1 MSSDLQDS
9 NNTAFFGHPIGLRTL
24 FFTEMWERMSYY
36 GMRGLLVLYMTIG
49 VVENPGLDWS
59 NIQANAIY
67 GIYAGMVYFL
77 AVPGGWIA
85 DNILGYQKAVLIGAL
100 IITLGHF
107 TLAIPLEQTFILGLV
122 FVALGTGLLKPNIS
136 SIVGQLYS
144 QNDSRRDSG
153 FTIFYMAI
161 NIGSMLGFAVCGWLG
176 EKVGW
181 HFGFGAAGVGMLF
194 GVTQFILFRHQLG
207 EAGKYPNKI
216 NEQTKRNYIRGV
228 GLVVILIASVVITGM
243 AGFWSI
249 DPVYFAERFRDFLV
263 VISIIYFIYL
273 LFFAGLTAN
282 EKKNVLMLLLLFIGA
297 AAFWSGF
304 DQSAG
309 SLTIFTRDYVN
320 LTFGT
325 FTAPVSWTQFV
336 NPLFVVMFA
345 PFFAYLWVFL
355 GKRNLDPN
363 MPIKFGLGLIL
374 MALGFIVMILAVKYA
389 LASSPVGVQWLLLTY
404 LLHTFGELTL
414 SPVGLS
420 AFSKYSPKR
429 YLGQMMGIWFLASS
443 LGGVLAGLL
452 GGEATESGL
461 ESMSPVFTE
470 LVYYCLAIAAVLI
483 VLSFFIKGA
492 KTDNTPDE

>member
-1 MSSDLQDS
+1 MSTVREKSED
-9 NNTAFFGHPIGLRTL
+9 TYFFGHPKGLMTL

-49 VVENPGLDWS
+49 VAGNPGMDWS

-85 DNILGYQKAVLIGAL
+85 DNILGYQRSVLIGAI

-153 FTIFYMAI
+153 FTIFYMSI

-176 EKVGW
+176 ERVGW
-181 HFGFGAAGVGMLF
+181 HLGFGAAGIGMLL

-207 EAGKYPNKI
+207 DAGKYPNKI
-216 NEQTKRNYIRGV
+216 NEQTRRNYISGV
-228 GLVVILIASVVITGM
+228 GLVIFIVTLIVVSGM
-243 AGFWSI
+243 AGLWSI

-263 VISIIYFIYL
+263 IISVIYFIYL
-273 LFFAGLTAN
+273 LFFAGLNTD
-282 EKKNVLMLLLLFIGA
+282 EKRNVLMLLLLFIGA

-309 SLTIFTRDYVN
+309 SLTIFTRDYVS
-320 LTFGT
+320 LTFGS
-325 FTAPVSWTQFV
+325 FTAPVSWTQFL

-363 MPIKFGLGLIL
+363 MPVKFAIGLIL
-374 MALGFIVMILAVKYA
+374 MAIGFIVMIFAVKFA
-389 LASSPVGVQWLLLTY
+389 LVSSPVGVQWLLLTY

-420 AFSKYSPKR
+420 AFSKYSPKK

-452 GGEATESGL
+452 GGEATQSGL
-461 ESMSPVFTE
+461 QSMTPVFTN
-470 LVYYCLAIAAVLI
+470 LVYYCLAIAGILI
-483 VLSFFIKGA
+483 GLSFFIKGVSEE
-492 KTDNTPDE
+492 KEDQK

>member
-1 MSSDLQDS
+1 MSTGIQDT
-9 NNTAFFGHPIGLRTL
+9 NKTAFFGHPIGLRTL

-49 VVENPGLDWS
+49 VAGNPGMDWS
-59 NIQANAIY
+59 NTEANAIY

-85 DNILGYQKAVLIGAL
+85 DNILGYQKAVLIGAI

-122 FVALGTGLLKPNIS
+122 FVAIGTGLLKPNIS

-144 QNDSRRDSG
+144 YDDPKRDSG
-153 FTIFYMAI
+153 FTIFYMSI

-181 HFGFGAAGVGMLF
+181 HWGVGAAGVGMLF
-194 GVTQFILFRHQLG
+194 GVAQFILFRHHLG
-207 EAGKYPNKI
+207 ESGKYPNQIK
-216 NEQTKRNYIRGV
+216 EKTRRNYIRGLGSIV
-228 GLVVILIASVVITGM
+228 LLTAALVITGIM
-243 AGFWSI
+243 GLWSI
-249 DPVYFAERFRDFLV
+249 EPVYFAQRFRDFLV
-263 VISIIYFIYL
+263 VLSIVYFCY
-273 LFFAGLTAN
+273 LFFLAGLTAN
-282 EKKNVLMLLLLFIGA
+282 EKKNVLMLLLLFVGA

-309 SLTIFTRDYVN
+309 SLTIFTRDHVN

-363 MPIKFGLGLIL
+363 MPIKFAMGLIL
-374 MALGFIVMILAVKYA
+374 MALGFIVMIFAVKFA
-389 LASSPVGVQWLLLTY
+389 LVSSPVGVQWLLLTY

-461 ESMSPVFTE
+461 ESITPVFTN
-470 LVYYCLAIAAVLI
+470 LVYYYLAIGAVLI
-483 VLSFFIKGA
+483 ALSFFIRGA
-492 KTDNTPDE
+492 SSVPNTTE

>member
-1 MSSDLQDS
+1 MSIVREKSEE
-9 NNTAFFGHPIGLRTL
+9 TYFFGHPKGLMTL

-49 VVENPGLDWS
+49 VAGNPGMDWS

-85 DNILGYQKAVLIGAL
+85 DNILGYQRSVLIGAI

-136 SIVGQLYS
+136 SIVGQLYR

-153 FTIFYMAI
+153 FTIFYMSI

-181 HFGFGAAGVGMLF
+181 HLGFGAAGIGMLI
-194 GVTQFILFRHQLG
+194 GLTQFILFRHQLG
-207 EAGKYPNKI
+207 DAGKYPNKI
-216 NEQTKRNYIRGV
+216 NEKTRKNYIRGL
-228 GLVVILIASVVITGM
+228 GFVILIIASIVISGM
-243 AGFWSI
+243 AGLWSI

-263 VISIIYFIYL
+263 IISVIYFIYL
-273 LFFAGLTAN
+273 LFFAGLSTD
-282 EKKNVLMLLLLFIGA
+282 EKRNVLMLLLLFIGA

-309 SLTIFTRDYVN
+309 SLTIFTRDHVS
-320 LTFGT
+320 LTFGS
-325 FTAPVSWTQFV
+325 FTAPVSWTQFL

-363 MPIKFGLGLIL
+363 MPVKFSIGLIL
-374 MALGFIVMILAVKYA
+374 MAIGFIVMIFAVKFA
-389 LASSPVGVQWLLLTY
+389 LVSSPVGVQWLLITY

-420 AFSKYSPKR
+420 AFSKYSPKK

-452 GGEATESGL
+452 GGEATQSGL
-461 ESMSPVFTE
+461 QSMTPVFTN
-470 LVYYCLAIAAVLI
+470 LVYYCLVIAGILI
-483 VLSFFIKGA
+483 GLSFFIKGVSEE
-492 KTDNTPDE
+492 KKD

>member
-1 MSSDLQDS
+1 M
-9 NNTAFFGHPIGLRTL
+9 
-24 FFTEMWERMSYY
+24 
-36 GMRGLLVLYMTIG
+36 
-49 VVENPGLDWS
+49 
-59 NIQANAIY
+59 
-67 GIYAGMVYFL
+67 
-77 AVPGGWIA
+77 
-85 DNILGYQKAVLIGAL
+85 

-144 QNDSRRDSG
+144 QNDTRRDSG
-153 FTIFYMAI
+153 FTIFYMSI

-181 HFGFGAAGVGMLF
+181 HIGFGAAGVGMLF
-194 GVTQFILFRHQLG
+194 GVTQFILFRHHLG

-216 NEQTKRNYIRGV
+216 KEETRRNYIRGL
-228 GLVVILIASVVITGM
+228 GLVVLLIAGVVITGM
-243 AGFWSI
+243 AGFWAI

-263 VISIIYFIYL
+263 IISIIYFIFL
-273 LFFAGLTAN
+273 LFFAGLSSD

-309 SLTIFTRDYVN
+309 SLTIFTRDYVS
-320 LTFGT
+320 LTFGS
-325 FTAPVSWTQFV
+325 FTAPVSWTQFL

-355 GKRNLDPN
+355 GRRNLDPN
-363 MPIKFGLGLIL
+363 MPIKFGIGLIL
-374 MALGFIVMILAVKYA
+374 MALGFIVMIFAVKFA
-389 LASSPVGVQWLLLTY
+389 LVSSPVGVQWLLLTY

-420 AFSKYSPKR
+420 AFSKYSPKK

-443 LGGVLAGLL
+443 LGGVLAGRL
-452 GGEATESGL
+452 GGEATALGL
-461 ESMSPVFTE
+461 ESMSPVFTQ
-470 LVYYCLAIAAVLI
+470 LVYYCLGIAAVLI
-483 VLSFFIKGA
+483 VLSFFIKGVKA
-492 KTDNTPDE
+492 KAISDE

>member
-1 MSSDLQDS
+1 M
-9 NNTAFFGHPIGLRTL
+9 
-24 FFTEMWERMSYY
+24 
-36 GMRGLLVLYMTIG
+36 
-49 VVENPGLDWS
+49 
-59 NIQANAIY
+59 
-67 GIYAGMVYFL
+67 
-77 AVPGGWIA
+77 
-85 DNILGYQKAVLIGAL
+85 

-144 QNDSRRDSG
+144 QNDTRRDSG
-153 FTIFYMAI
+153 FTIFYMSI

-181 HFGFGAAGVGMLF
+181 HIGFGAAGVGMLF
-194 GVTQFILFRHQLG
+194 GVTQFILFRHHLG

-216 NEQTKRNYIRGV
+216 KEETRRNYIRGL
-228 GLVVILIASVVITGM
+228 GLVVLLIAGVVITGM
-243 AGFWSI
+243 AGFWAI

-263 VISIIYFIYL
+263 IISIIYFIFL
-273 LFFAGLTAN
+273 LFFAGLSSD

-309 SLTIFTRDYVN
+309 SLTIFTRDYVS
-320 LTFGT
+320 LTFGS
-325 FTAPVSWTQFV
+325 FTAPVSWTQFL

-355 GKRNLDPN
+355 GRRNLDPN
-363 MPIKFGLGLIL
+363 MPIKFGIGLIL
-374 MALGFIVMILAVKYA
+374 MALGFIVMIFAVKFA
-389 LASSPVGVQWLLLTY
+389 LVSSPVGVQWLLLTY

-420 AFSKYSPKR
+420 AFSKYSPKK

-452 GGEATESGL
+452 GGEATASGL
-461 ESMSPVFTE
+461 ESMSPVFTQ
-470 LVYYCLAIAAVLI
+470 LVYYCLGIAAVLI
-483 VLSFFIKGA
+483 ALSFFIKGV
-492 KTDNTPDE
+492 KTPTTSDE

>member
-1 MSSDLQDS
+1 MSTVREKSED
-9 NNTAFFGHPIGLRTL
+9 TYFFGHPKGLMTL

-49 VVENPGLDWS
+49 VAGNPGMDWS

-85 DNILGYQKAVLIGAL
+85 DNILGYQRSVLIGAI

-153 FTIFYMAI
+153 FTIFYMSI

-181 HFGFGAAGVGMLF
+181 HLGFGAAGIGMLL

-207 EAGKYPNKI
+207 DAGKYPNKI
-216 NEQTKRNYIRGV
+216 NEQTRRNYISGV
-228 GLVVILIASVVITGM
+228 GLVIFIVTFIVVSGM
-243 AGFWSI
+243 AGLWSI

-263 VISIIYFIYL
+263 IISVIYFIYL
-273 LFFAGLTAN
+273 LFFAGLNTD
-282 EKKNVLMLLLLFIGA
+282 EKRNVLMLLLLFIGA

-309 SLTIFTRDYVN
+309 SLTIFTRDYVS
-320 LTFGT
+320 LTFGS
-325 FTAPVSWTQFV
+325 FTAPVSWTQFL

-363 MPIKFGLGLIL
+363 MPVKFAIGLIL
-374 MALGFIVMILAVKYA
+374 MASGFIVMIFAVKFA
-389 LASSPVGVQWLLLTY
+389 LVSSPVGVQWLLLTY

-420 AFSKYSPKR
+420 AFSKYSPKK

-452 GGEATESGL
+452 GGEATQSGL
-461 ESMSPVFTE
+461 QSMTPVFTN
-470 LVYYCLAIAAVLI
+470 LVYYCLAIAGILI
-483 VLSFFIKGA
+483 GLSFFIKGVSEE
-492 KTDNTPDE
+492 KEDQK

>member
-1 MSSDLQDS
+1 MSVDS
-9 NNTAFFGHPIGLRTL
+9 QEVNNTAFFGHPKGLRTL

-49 VVENPGLDWS
+49 VANNPGMDWS
-59 NIQANAIY
+59 NTQANAIY

-85 DNILGYQKAVLIGAL
+85 DNILGYQRAVLIGAL

-144 QNDSRRDSG
+144 QNDPRRDSG
-153 FTIFYMAI
+153 FTIFYMSI

-194 GVTQFILFRHQLG
+194 GVTQFILFRHHLG

-216 NEQTKRNYIRGV
+216 NAQTKKNYIRGL
-228 GLVVILIASVVITGM
+228 GLAVLLIASVVIAGI

-263 VISIIYFIYL
+263 LISIIYFIYL
-273 LFFAGLTAN
+273 LFFAGLTVN
-282 EKKNVLMLLLLFIGA
+282 EKKNILMLLLLFIGA

-492 KTDNTPDE
+492 KTDNIPDE

>member
-1 MSSDLQDS
+1 
-9 NNTAFFGHPIGLRTL
+9 
-24 FFTEMWERMSYY
+24 
-36 GMRGLLVLYMTIG
+36 
-49 VVENPGLDWS
+49 
-59 NIQANAIY
+59 
-67 GIYAGMVYFL
+67 
-77 AVPGGWIA
+77 
-85 DNILGYQKAVLIGAL
+85 LGYQKAVLIGAL

-492 KTDNTPDE
+492 KTDNIPDE

>member
-1 MSSDLQDS
+1 MNESVQQKDD
-9 NNTAFFGHPIGLRTL
+9 TYFFGHPIGLRTL

-49 VVENPGLDWS
+49 VTGNPGMDWS
-59 NIQANAIY
+59 NVQANAIY

-85 DNILGYQKAVLIGAL
+85 DNILGYQRAVLIGAL

-144 QNDSRRDSG
+144 QSDSRRDSG
-153 FTIFYMAI
+153 FTIFYMSI

-194 GVTQFILFRHQLG
+194 GVTQFILFRHHLG
-207 EAGKYPNKI
+207 EAGKYPNEIK
-216 NEQTKRNYIRGV
+216 EQVRRNYIRG
-228 GLVVILIASVVITGM
+228 LCFVVFLITSIVITGI
-243 AGFWSI
+243 AGLWSI
-249 DPVYFAERFRDFLV
+249 DPVYFAQRFRDFLV
-263 VISIIYFIYL
+263 LISIIYFIYL
-273 LFFAGLTAN
+273 LFFAGLTNN

-309 SLTIFTRDYVN
+309 SLTIFTRDHVSLN
-320 LTFGT
+320 FGT
-325 FTAPVSWTQFV
+325 FTAPVSWTQFL

-345 PFFAYLWVFL
+345 PFFAYLWIFL

-363 MPIKFGLGLIL
+363 MPVKFAIGLFL
-374 MALGFIVMILAVKYA
+374 MALGFIVMIFAIKFA
-389 LASSPVGVQWLLLTY
+389 LVSSPVGIQWLLITY

-452 GGEATESGL
+452 GGEATELGL

-470 LVYYCLAIAAVLI
+470 LVYYCLAIAVVLLA
-483 VLSFFIKGA
+483 LSFFIKGA
-492 KTDNTPDE
+492 ESETNSIK

>member
-1 MSSDLQDS
+1 MSTVREKSED
-9 NNTAFFGHPIGLRTL
+9 TYFFGHPKGLMTL

-49 VVENPGLDWS
+49 VAGNPGMDWS

-85 DNILGYQKAVLIGAL
+85 DNILGYQRSVLIGAI

-153 FTIFYMAI
+153 FTIFYMSI

-181 HFGFGAAGVGMLF
+181 HLGFGAAGIGMLL

-207 EAGKYPNKI
+207 DAGKYPNKI
-216 NEQTKRNYIRGV
+216 NEQTRRNYIRGL
-228 GLVVILIASVVITGM
+228 GLVIFIVTFIVVSGM
-243 AGFWSI
+243 AGLWSI

-263 VISIIYFIYL
+263 IISVIYFIYL
-273 LFFAGLTAN
+273 LFFAGLNAD
-282 EKKNVLMLLLLFIGA
+282 EKRNVLMLLLLFIGA

-309 SLTIFTRDYVN
+309 SLTIFTRDYVS
-320 LTFGT
+320 LTFGS
-325 FTAPVSWTQFV
+325 FIAPVSWTQFL

-363 MPIKFGLGLIL
+363 MPVKFAIGLIL
-374 MALGFIVMILAVKYA
+374 MAIGFIVMIFAVKFA
-389 LASSPVGVQWLLLTY
+389 LVSSPVGVQWLLLTY

-420 AFSKYSPKR
+420 AFSKYSPKK

-452 GGEATESGL
+452 GGEATQSGL
-461 ESMSPVFTE
+461 QSMTPVFTN
-470 LVYYCLAIAAVLI
+470 LVYYCLAIAGILI
-483 VLSFFIKGA
+483 GLSFFIKGVSEE
-492 KTDNTPDE
+492 KEDQK